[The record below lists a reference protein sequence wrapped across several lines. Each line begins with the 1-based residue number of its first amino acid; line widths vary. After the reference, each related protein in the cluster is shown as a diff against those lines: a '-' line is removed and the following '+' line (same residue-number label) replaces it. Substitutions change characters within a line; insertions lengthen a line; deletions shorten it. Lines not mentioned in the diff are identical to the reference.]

1 MAHSESILA
10 VPHLTDDDFVFSLQ
24 ELYPYTDYFTI
35 NLCPS
40 PFYRIGYYRKPS
52 RFSPLLQKLIAA
64 RDIEI
69 GLQAASESGSDI
81 PLSLTPRNLVP
92 PILVKINNKWE
103 EVEELVRTCVDLGID
118 GIVVGSDNDDTE
130 AARELLERVFR
141 AKGAG
146 RLVLVSYGGI
156 DSGKEVVER
165 IRRGASLVQLYS
177 VLLQKGSSEVSRI
190 HSEVLEEMQR
200 LGINRLEEAVGDFY
214 KV

>member
-1 MAHSESILA
+1 M
-10 VPHLTDDDFVFSLQ
+10 
-24 ELYPYTDYFTI
+24 
-35 NLCPS
+35 
-40 PFYRIGYYRKPS
+40 
-52 RFSPLLQKLIAA
+52 
-64 RDIEI
+64 
-69 GLQAASESGSDI
+69 
-81 PLSLTPRNLVP
+81 
-92 PILVKINNKWE
+92 
-103 EVEELVRTCVDLGID
+103 DLGID